1 MTGEQKL
8 IENSNGLSHYWKQA
22 IARRAR
28 WLTQQARTN
37 QIEPEG
43 NWNIWL
49 ILSGR
54 GWGKT
59 RTGAEW
65 LAWQAIHH
73 PKTRY
78 AILTPTFAD
87 ARDTCVEGDSGLLK
101 VLREYGA
108 LREPNGWNRSIGE
121 IVLANGSRIK
131 LFSGDVPD
139 RLRGQQFHGAWI
151 DELAAFQYPDAYD
164 QLQFGLRLG
173 AHPQTIITT
182 TPRPKP
188 LIRNLLQRVDGTV
201 TVVRGSTFENAAN
214 LAPAALAELQAR
226 YANTRLGKQ
235 ELYGEL
241 LEDIEGALF
250 KQSNI
255 DEHRVANAPH
265 GLQRVVVAIDPAVT
279 NTADSDETGI
289 VVAGKNQTGEAYV
302 IADYT
307 TKASPMQWAQRAID
321 AYREHRADA
330 IVAEVNNGGDMIPTL
345 IKQIDSSVNV
355 KTVRAT
361 RGKALRAEPIASFYE
376 QGRVHHVGELEKLE
390 TQMCIWT
397 PEDPKSPDRLDALVW
412 ALTDLLEGSNLQG
425 YLNNLAVFCQNC
437 YLPMPKSYS
446 ACSGCGT
453 SLTESDEPSHILGV

>member
-1 MTGEQKL
+1 MTAEQKL
-8 IENSNGLSHYWKQA
+8 IENSNALSPYWKQA

-87 ARDTCVEGDSGLLK
+87 ARDTCIEGDSGLLK

-173 AHPQTIITT
+173 NLGLSQLYALSKL
-182 TPRPKP
+182 RDCSAAEA
-188 LIRNLLQRVDGTV
+188 LICSSRLL
-201 TVVRGSTFENAAN
+201 
-214 LAPAALAELQAR
+214 
-226 YANTRLGKQ
+226 
-235 ELYGEL
+235 
-241 LEDIEGALF
+241 
-250 KQSNI
+250 
-255 DEHRVANAPH
+255 
-265 GLQRVVVAIDPAVT
+265 
-279 NTADSDETGI
+279 
-289 VVAGKNQTGEAYV
+289 
-302 IADYT
+302 
-307 TKASPMQWAQRAID
+307 
-321 AYREHRADA
+321 
-330 IVAEVNNGGDMIPTL
+330 
-345 IKQIDSSVNV
+345 
-355 KTVRAT
+355 AT
-361 RGKALRAEPIASFYE
+361 S
-376 QGRVHHVGELEKLE
+376 
-390 TQMCIWT
+390 
-397 PEDPKSPDRLDALVW
+397 
-412 ALTDLLEGSNLQG
+412 
-425 YLNNLAVFCQNC
+425 
-437 YLPMPKSYS
+437 
-446 ACSGCGT
+446 
-453 SLTESDEPSHILGV
+453 